1 MLATRVADVAIPDR
15 GGAAS
20 HAPDV
25 EVAGPAQ
32 GPHRRFDDPKEHALL
47 VLGGSHP
54 RCFDVG
60 VGGEGVW
67 GWNVADI
74 FGGILGNLYA
84 VYIDILQHLYK
95 YIYKKR

>member
-60 VGGEGVW
+60 VGGGRS
-67 GWNVADI
+67 
-74 FGGILGNLYA
+74 LGLECCRYFRRNSGKSICCIYR
-84 VYIDILQHLYK
+84 YITAFV
-95 YIYKKR
+95 